1 MTNKS
6 PELSVNT
13 NESNHTP
20 IEDLYGQLMDLSPK
34 IVTMFTPS
42 NRGEEEERFLSGE
55 TRNPQFVYYKL
66 HAANFDEA
74 IKKIRE
80 LGDKILN
87 HPDLTSISKKVYE
100 GFIKKYQEQTELLR
114 CTQDYH
120 GASSEED
127 KQKIAEAYKGLNIE
141 TYGEPDEGTYRS
153 LLGEKLNCVRNKN
166 LTGKADDLRK
176 ELFGMVDFDPDVD
189 IPERFRPSSDAVQW
203 MHGVAES
210 LYGGMLNHIPD
221 EQAGFNPHE
230 LQKIFTD
237 IIEEEFN
244 GCGDTEGCAGV
255 AAGWTVSVEKA
266 TSINVKSSEKRIVIP
281 DNDMMR
287 SRKKVENLVVH
298 EIGVHMLRSITGG
311 ETNMLPLRSGLSDY
325 YDAEEGLGVV
335 MEQALSGKF
344 AERGVDHYITAGLAH
359 FDNKDFRE
367 AFEIKWRLSLLS
379 SVDDGSEVSDEQIVK
394 AKKAAFTQTLRSFR
408 GTNDMPLFKDLSY
421 YNGSVEVWRYLESIK
436 GDDFLLALLL
446 AGKVNTSKKHRDVIL
461 ESKSM
466 Q

>member
-1 MTNKS
+1 MNKL
-6 PELSVNT
+6 PELSVDT
-13 NESNHTP
+13 NESNSTS

-55 TRNPQFVYYKL
+55 IRNPQFYYEKL
-66 HAANFDEA
+66 NSADFDEA
-74 IKKIRE
+74 LEKIRE

-87 HPDLTSISKKVYE
+87 HPDLTSVGKKVYE
-100 GFIKKYQEQTELLR
+100 GFIKKYYEQIELLR
-114 CTQDYH
+114 CAQDYH
-120 GASSEED
+120 GASLEED
-127 KQKIAEAYKGLNIE
+127 KQKIAESYKGLNIE

-153 LLGEKLNCVRNKN
+153 LLSEKLNCVCNKN

-189 IPERFRPSSDAVQW
+189 IPERFRPSDETVEW
-203 MHGVAES
+203 MHSVAES
-210 LYGGMLNHIPD
+210 LYGGMISHIPN
-221 EQAGFNPHE
+221 EQEEFDPYE

-244 GCGDTEGCAGV
+244 NDSKGYAG
-255 AAGWTVSVEKA
+255 AAEGWTVSVEKA
-266 TSINVKSSEKRIVIP
+266 TSVNVKSSEKRIVIP
-281 DNDMMR
+281 DNGMMR

-311 ETNMLPLRSGLSDY
+311 ETDMLPLRSGLSDY
-325 YDAEEGLGVV
+325 YDTEEGLGVV

-359 FDNKDFRE
+359 FDNKDFHE
-367 AFEIKWRLSLLS
+367 AFEIKWRLSLLG
-379 SVDDGSEVSDEQIVK
+379 SVDDGSEVSDGQIVK
-394 AKKAAFTQTLRSFR
+394 VKKTAFTQTLRSFR

-421 YNGSVEVWRYLESIK
+421 YNGSVEVWRYLESVK
-436 GDDFLLALLL
+436 GDDFLLSLLL
-446 AGKVNTSKKHRDVIL
+446 AGKLNTSADHRRVIL
-461 ESKSM
+461 ESKSA
-466 Q
+466 

>member
-1 MTNKS
+1 MNKL
-6 PELSVNT
+6 PELSVDT
-13 NESNHTP
+13 NESNSTS

-55 TRNPQFVYYKL
+55 IRNPQFYYEKL
-66 HAANFDEA
+66 NSADFDEA
-74 IKKIRE
+74 LEKIRE

-87 HPDLTSISKKVYE
+87 HPDLTSVGKKVYE
-100 GFIKKYQEQTELLR
+100 GFIKKYYEQIELLR
-114 CTQDYH
+114 CAQDYH
-120 GASSEED
+120 GASLEED
-127 KQKIAEAYKGLNIE
+127 KQKIAESYKGLNIE

-153 LLGEKLNCVRNKN
+153 LLSEKLNCVCNKN

-189 IPERFRPSSDAVQW
+189 IPERFRPSDETVEW
-203 MHGVAES
+203 MHSVAES
-210 LYGGMLNHIPD
+210 LYGGMLSHIPN
-221 EQAGFNPHE
+221 EQEEFDPYE

-244 GCGDTEGCAGV
+244 NDSKGYAG
-255 AAGWTVSVEKA
+255 AAEGWTVSVEKA
-266 TSINVKSSEKRIVIP
+266 TSVNVKSSEKRIVIP
-281 DNDMMR
+281 DNGVMR

-311 ETNMLPLRSGLSDY
+311 ETDMLPLRSGLSDY
-325 YDAEEGLGVV
+325 YDTEEGLGVV

-359 FDNKDFRE
+359 FDNKDFHE
-367 AFEIKWRLSLLS
+367 AFEIKWRLSLLG
-379 SVDDGSEVSDEQIVK
+379 SVDDGSEVSDGQIVK
-394 AKKAAFTQTLRSFR
+394 AKKTAFTQTLRSFR

-421 YNGSVEVWRYLESIK
+421 YNGSVEVWRYLESVK
-436 GDDFLLALLL
+436 GDDFLLSLLL
-446 AGKVNTSKKHRDVIL
+446 AGKLNTSADHRRVIL
-461 ESKSM
+461 ESKSA
-466 Q
+466 

>member
-1 MTNKS
+1 MSEKPIPNAIETIES
-6 PELSVNT
+6 QSSV
-13 NESNHTP
+13 
-20 IEDLYGQLMDLSPK
+20 EDLYSQLTDLSPK

-42 NRGEEEERFLSGE
+42 NRGQEEERFLSEE
-55 TRNPQFVYYKL
+55 TRNPQFVYDKL
-66 HAANFDEA
+66 HSADFDGA
-74 IKKIRE
+74 IEKIRE

-100 GFIKKYQEQTELLR
+100 GFIKKYHEQTELLR
-114 CTQDYH
+114 CAQAYH
-120 GASSEED
+120 GANSEEAV
-127 KQKIAEAYKGLNIE
+127 QKIAEVYKGLNIE
-141 TYGEPDEGTYRS
+141 IYGEPDEDIYRS
-153 LLGEKLNCVRNKN
+153 LMGEKLNCVRNKN

-176 ELFGMVDFDPDVD
+176 ELLGMVDFDPDVD
-189 IPERFRPSSDAVQW
+189 IPERFRPSDETVEW
-203 MHGVAES
+203 MHSVAES
-210 LYGGMLNHIPD
+210 LYGGMLSHIPN
-221 EQAGFNPHE
+221 EQEEFDPYE

-244 GCGDTEGCAGV
+244 GLNDSEGYAG
-255 AAGWTVSVEKA
+255 AAEGWTVSVEKA
-266 TSINVKSSEKRIVIP
+266 TSVNVKSSEKRIVIP
-281 DNDMMR
+281 DNGMMR

-311 ETNMLPLRSGLSDY
+311 ETDILPLKSGLSDY
-325 YDAEEGLGVV
+325 YDTEEGLGVV
-335 MEQALSGKF
+335 MEQAFRGKF

-379 SVDDGSEVSDEQIVK
+379 SVDDGSEISDEQIVK
-394 AKKAAFTQTLRSFR
+394 AKKTAFTQTLRSLR

-421 YNGSVEVWRYLESIK
+421 YNGSVEVWRYLDSIK

-461 ESKSM
+461 ESKST
-466 Q
+466 